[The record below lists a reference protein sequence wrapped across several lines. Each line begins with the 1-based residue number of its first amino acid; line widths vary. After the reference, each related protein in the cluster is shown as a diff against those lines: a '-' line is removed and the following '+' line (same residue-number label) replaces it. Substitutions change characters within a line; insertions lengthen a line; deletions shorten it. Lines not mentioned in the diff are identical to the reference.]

1 MKPFLAYTAA
11 RLGLF
16 VVAYGLIWLVMSFW
30 LEFSTITNLW
40 VMIMALVL
48 SSVVSIFTLGRLRDK
63 LAANV
68 HARASRMTKRIE
80 ESRSAEDVD

>member
-16 VVAYGLIWLVMSFW
+16 VVAYGLIWLIMSFW
-30 LEFSTITNLW
+30 LDFTSITNLW
-40 VMIMALVL
+40 VMLMALVL
-48 SSVVSIFTLGRLRDK
+48 SSVVSIFALGRLRDR

-68 HARASRMTKRIE
+68 HARATRMSQRIE